1 MLPIHSALAE
11 WIRSALLLARR
22 VKPRLE
28 FLSRLHGDKSPHPR
42 VAYAAKLSA
51 GDLVLKLWLSS
62 AAPHLGG
69 RDRGHKPDRDRQ
81 TGDRVLLHAKLG
93 HAEGVD
99 DVLAPELHDDRLVD
113 RQIQLIERGDVVN
126 ARR

>member
-42 VAYAAKLSA
+42 VAYSAKLSA
-51 GDLVLKLWLSS
+51 GDLVLKLGLSG

-69 RDRGHKPDRDRQ
+69 RDRRHEPDGNRQ
-81 TGDRVLLHAKLG
+81 TGDRVLLHSKLR
-93 HAEGVD
+93 HAEAVD
-99 DVLAPELHDDRLVD
+99 DVLTPQLHDDWPVD
-113 RQIQLIERGDVVN
+113 R
-126 ARR
+126 